1 MEFKDPASYADL
13 TQGKIKHILFR
24 VTVDFSTH
32 TLEIEATYQMQEPV
46 QGSLFLD
53 SYKIDLKET
62 RANGRELE
70 WEFDE
75 QDDILGERLHLK
87 GLDGASNFTLTFR
100 TSPEARA
107 LQWLNANQ
115 TAGGELPFLFSQC
128 QAIHARSV
136 FPCQDTP
143 SVRFTYSAEVSVPQG
158 LVAAMA
164 AEQIGVEEG
173 SGHGS
178 TVFRFRMPQP
188 IPSYLFA
195 LAVGNLDFR
204 ELGPRTGVYAEPKT
218 IEAAAWEFAE
228 NETKI
233 VEAEKLLGPYLWGRY
248 DLLVLPPS
256 FPYGGMENPRL
267 TFLTPT
273 AILGTR
279 GHLSL
284 ITHELAHAWT
294 GNLVTNATWQDFWL
308 NEGWTTY
315 AETRITEVLEGKDSV
330 DLHLAFNEKQ
340 LIAIMERVGMDSP
353 LTRLKLPA
361 ERDADSFTTTIPY
374 YKGCFF
380 LQECEYAV
388 GRERFDAFIQKYMA
402 SFQFQSLTTEAFL
415 DFLRA
420 ELPGVF
426 EKVDVH
432 KWIYETGL
440 PDERHRPKSRLYDE
454 VEKALH
460 DYEKGIKPTQEQIQS
475 WHRYQILSFLQG
487 LPRQISVEDCR
498 YFDDIL
504 GLEKRNDVAFF
515 SYFYVI
521 AIASGYQEILPRVEE
536 FLGKIGRMLYVL
548 PIVRVMSETNWS
560 RPHIRPLFERVRDRH
575 HQITVNAIE
584 GLLKRTGL

>member
-1 MEFKDPASYADL
+1 MTFHDPTSYADL
-13 TQGKIKHILFR
+13 SQGRIKHI
-24 VTVDFSTH
+24 DFHIRIDFDSR
-32 TLEIEATYQMQEPV
+32 TLNVEAIYKMQEPV
-46 QGSLFLD
+46 HGSLYLD
-53 SYKIDLKET
+53 TYKLELEEACVDDQQ
-62 RANGRELE
+62 LE
-70 WEFDE
+70 WEFDTSDE
-75 QDDILGERLHLK
+75 TLGERLHLK
-87 GLDGASNFTLTFR
+87 GLTGTSSFILKFR

-107 LQWLNANQ
+107 LQWMSPSQ
-115 TAGGELPFLFSQC
+115 TAGGKHPFLYSQC
-128 QAIHARSV
+128 QASNARSI

-143 SVRFTYSAEVSVPQG
+143 SVRFTYTAQVEAPSELTAV
-158 LVAAMA
+158 MA
-164 AEQIGVEEG
+164 AERVEASEEKG
-173 SGHGS
+173 RFS
-178 TVFRFRMPQP
+178 FRMPQP

-195 LAVGNLDFR
+195 IAAASLEFR
-204 ELGPRTGVYAEPKT
+204 ELGPRTGIYAEPPV

-228 NETKI
+228 TEKTM

-248 DLLVLPPS
+248 DMLVLPPS
-256 FPYGGMENPRL
+256 FPFGGMENPRL

-279 GHLSL
+279 GQANLV
-284 ITHELAHAWT
+284 THELAHAWT

-353 LTRLKLPA
+353 LTRLKLPE

-380 LQECEYAV
+380 LRECEYAV
-388 GRERFDAFIQKYMA
+388 GRERFDAFIQKYMN

-415 DFLRA
+415 DFLKA
-420 ELPGVF
+420 ELPEVF

-440 PDERHRPKSRLYDE
+440 PEERHRPKSHLYDE
-454 VEKALH
+454 VEKVLKE
-460 DYEKGIKPTQEQIQS
+460 YEKGIRPGKEQIQD

-487 LPRQISVEDCR
+487 LPHRLSVEDCK
-498 YFDDIL
+498 YFDEIL
-504 GLEKRNDVAFF
+504 ELEKRNDVAFF

-521 AIASGYQEILPRVEE
+521 AIASGYQEILPRVEAYV
-536 FLGKIGRMLYVL
+536 GKIGRMLYIL
-548 PIVRVMSETNWS
+548 PIVRTMIETDWS
-560 RPHIRPLFERVRDRH
+560 RQHIRPLFERVRDRH

-584 GLLKRTGL
+584 GLLKRANL